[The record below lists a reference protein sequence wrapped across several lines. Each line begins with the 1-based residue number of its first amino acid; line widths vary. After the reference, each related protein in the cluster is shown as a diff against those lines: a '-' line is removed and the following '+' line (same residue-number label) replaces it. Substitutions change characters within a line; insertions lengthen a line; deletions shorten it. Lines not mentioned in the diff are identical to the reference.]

1 MGKTFS
7 IKVLFGI
14 YLLLMAGKV
23 FAFSCNVDG
32 GSSIGAGTTSVY
44 VNLDPVIQPGQN
56 LVVDLSQHISCW
68 NDYGGW
74 YDTDHI
80 NLVQGSAFAG
90 SLQSYKGSLYW
101 NNVTYPFPLTTN
113 TNVLDIGDKTPMPL
127 PLKLYITP
135 VGAAGGVVI
144 KAGEVIARIH
154 MYKIATLGSGN
165 PRNFTWNIISNNSV
179 VMPTGGCT
187 VDSRNVTVNLPDFP
201 GSAEIPLG
209 VYCSS
214 EQKLSFYLSGATTD
228 SARQVFANAAPD
240 ATKASGVGVSL
251 IRNGKILATGEN
263 VSLGTVNKSKVPLGL
278 SATYYNVRIGG
289 DMALLKGMMR
299 LLIERD
305 DAASAAGRPSLLDD
319 EFIQTNT
326 VGFDELRRD
335 VLNSEWK
342 DIERISGLSQTQIA
356 ELADAYAAAERTIIC
371 YGMGITQH
379 EHGTQNVQQ
388 LVNLL
393 LMKGN
398 IGKPGAGICPLRGH
412 SNVQGDRTVG
422 ITEKPSAEFLDRLC
436 ERYGFTPPHAPGHA
450 AIASMQAICTGQARA
465 LICMGGNFALA
476 MPDREASAVPLTQL
490 DLAVHVAT
498 KLNRSHLLTARHS
511 YILPVLGRSEI
522 DMQKSGAQ
530 AVTVEDSM
538 SMIHAS
544 RGVLK
549 PAGVMLKSECAVV
562 AGIAQAALPQ
572 SVVAWEYL
580 VEDYDRIR
588 NDIEAVLPEFA
599 DYNQRIRHPGGFHLI
614 NAAAE
619 RRWMTS
625 SGKANFITSKG
636 LLEDPSSAFNSKLVM
651 ATVRSHD
658 QYNTT
663 IYGMD
668 DRYRGV
674 FGQRD
679 VVFMSAKQAKI
690 CRVKN
695 GERVNLIA
703 LTPDGKR
710 SSRRMDRLK
719 VVIYPMADRSLVT
732 YFPESNHMLT
742 LDNHD
747 PLSGIPG
754 YKSIPVELEPSN

>member
-1 MGKTFS
+1 MGKTIS

-165 PRNFTWNIISNNSV
+165 PRNFTWNIISNNNV

-187 VDSRNVTVNLPDFP
+187 VDSRNVTVDLPDFP

-228 SARQVFANAAPD
+228 SARQVFANTAPD

-251 IRNGKILATGEN
+251 MRNGKILATGEN
-263 VSLGTVNKSKVPLGL
+263 VSLG
-278 SATYYNVRIGG
+278 
-289 DMALLKGMMR
+289 
-299 LLIERD
+299 
-305 DAASAAGRPSLLDD
+305 
-319 EFIQTNT
+319 
-326 VGFDELRRD
+326 
-335 VLNSEWK
+335 
-342 DIERISGLSQTQIA
+342 
-356 ELADAYAAAERTIIC
+356 
-371 YGMGITQH
+371 
-379 EHGTQNVQQ
+379 
-388 LVNLL
+388 
-393 LMKGN
+393 
-398 IGKPGAGICPLRGH
+398 
-412 SNVQGDRTVG
+412 VQGDRTVG
-422 ITEKPSAEFLDRLC
+422 ITEKPSAEFLARLG
-436 ERYGFTPPHAPGHA
+436 ERYGFTPPQAPGHA

-619 RRWMTS
+619 RRWMTQ

-690 CRVKN
+690 CHVKN